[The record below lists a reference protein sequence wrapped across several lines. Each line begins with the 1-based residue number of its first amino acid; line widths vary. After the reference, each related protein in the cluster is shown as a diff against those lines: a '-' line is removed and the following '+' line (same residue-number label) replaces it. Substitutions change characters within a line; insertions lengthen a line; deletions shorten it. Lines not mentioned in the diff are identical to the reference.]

1 MKRSSLHG
9 QVFAYQK
16 YKRYF
21 AQIAEGLEEEGAREL
36 ASLGATDPEPAFR
49 GIYFTAESAKVC
61 EITYQTILCSRVL
74 APLISFDCHSPKY
87 LYRTALKLP
96 WELLLHKSGSFAI
109 AATVANSRIKHSQ
122 YAALTLKDA
131 LVDSFRDKF
140 GSRPDV
146 DRHNPDLLLN
156 LYIEKNRAIISIDI
170 SGGALHR
177 RGYRQNS
184 VKAPLQETLAAA
196 IIRFSGWDGSR
207 PLVDPMCGSGTLL
220 CEALMKHCAVP
231 SGYLRKKFGFENMPD
246 FDRGKWRTTR
256 KEIDLKIR
264 KFSPGMIYGSDIS
277 REAATAARSNLN
289 LLPEGNNV
297 VVKRCAFNDAG
308 PIENAI
314 IVSNPPY
321 GIRLGN
327 REGTADLLKEFGD
340 FLKHNCRGSD
350 AYLYFGEREMLKM
363 IGLKPSLKKP
373 LRNGGLD
380 GVLAR
385 YQIY

>member
-9 QVFAYQK
+9 PIFAYQK

-21 AQIAEGLEEEGAREL
+21 AQIAEGLEEEGVREL
-36 ASLGATDPEPAFR
+36 ASLGAIDPEPAFR
-49 GIYFTAESAKVC
+49 GIYFTAEPAKVC
-61 EITYQTILCSRVL
+61 EITYQTRLCSRVL

-87 LYRTALKLP
+87 LYKTALKLP
-96 WELLLHKSGSFAI
+96 WELLLSKSGSFAI

-131 LVDSFRDKF
+131 LVDSFREKF

-146 DRHNPDLLLN
+146 DRLNPDLQLN
-156 LYIEKNRAIISIDI
+156 LYIEKNRAIISVDI
-170 SGGALHR
+170 SGGSLHR

-184 VKAPLQETLAAA
+184 VKAPVQETLAAA
-196 IIRFSGWDGSR
+196 IIRLSGWDGSR

-220 CEALMKHCAVP
+220 CEALMKEGRVP
-231 SGYLRKKFGFENMPD
+231 AGYLRKRFGFENMPD
-246 FDRGKWRTTR
+246 FDRAAWRKTR
-256 KEIDLKIR
+256 KEIDLKI
-264 KFSPGMIYGSDIS
+264 KDFSPGMIYGSDIS
-277 REAATAARSNLN
+277 KEAATAARSNLN
-289 LLPEGNNV
+289 LLPGGKDV
-297 VVKRCAFNDAG
+297 VIKRCAFHDAG
-308 PIENAI
+308 QIENAI

-327 REGTADLLKEFGD
+327 REVTADLLKDFGD
-340 FLKHNCRGSD
+340 FLKHNCQGSD
-350 AYLYFGEREMLKM
+350 AYLYFGRREMLKM

-373 LRNGGLD
+373 LKNGGLE